1 MKIVQKVYG
10 MQGLFHRSLSPLRGS
25 LCSCCHGLLIQF
37 PCGRELREE
46 QTDLPSCL
54 SIFTWDDG
62 WSQMHFIKSS
72 TYLPGVLAQRIREE
86 KMTCVTQIYFL
97 DTMGATPSRLPCY
110 NSQ

>member
-62 WSQMHFIKSS
+62 MVTDALYQIKHLSS
-72 TYLPGVLAQRIREE
+72 RGFGSENP
-86 KMTCVTQIYFL
+86 
-97 DTMGATPSRLPCY
+97 
-110 NSQ
+110 